1 MFLREVSHSPVE
13 AYFLGIQI
21 ESLYRL
27 ALGSARILIALLI
40 PVTKIQPMFY
50 FAKSL
55 QAAALGVTA
64 LALLVGFREQEQAM
78 TKELTML
85 GIGVVIFLIGR
96 LIENID
102 RKSTRLNS
110 SHT

>member
-1 MFLREVSHSPVE
+1 
-13 AYFLGIQI
+13 
-21 ESLYRL
+21 
-27 ALGSARILIALLI
+27 
-40 PVTKIQPMFY
+40 MFY

-55 QAAALGVTA
+55 QAAALAVTA

-96 LIENID
+96 LIENIAA
-102 RKSTRLNS
+102 KK
-110 SHT
+110 